1 MPSSGYPFDEQNN
14 AHFQNKPIFANPP
27 SSHCIPSHQDQ
38 HRLLTPTSRND
49 MNGQNYNAGQ
59 NNNSHNNPNSHNHS
73 NGQSYNGQYNNA
85 SPTNGQH
92 THALNGNPNRSMNN
106 PNSNYS
112 NNQTSSHPNHSNSSH
127 QGSNHQSS
135 SHQTTGNH
143 NYSIIPM
150 GTPARVPMYPNEQS
164 PNNTRP
170 INIPNS
176 NSHQSAFSN
185 THHPAFNTKS
195 EHFGSQNFNENTQ
208 QIDFN
213 NHPNFQHS
221 SYRHMENSQH
231 MEHSHNMEHSQHMEH
246 SHHAEHPQNVDQQRK
261 CYTEEFDCNKINPQN
276 FSSNQNPSGSFP
288 YDSGTAEDESPI
300 YDLDENV
307 DTYLNGFR
315 VNQCQAFLQHKCNKH
330 KPFTCFDWHFKNQRR
345 RKPSILKNGDFNYS
359 PDVYC
364 TVYSETTGDC
374 QNSDECPYLHRNT
387 GDTERRYHLRYYKT
401 QICNIETDEKTGNC
415 IKNGSHCAYAHGSRQ
430 LRRPVY
436 SAGGDVEVVPKLSPI
451 VKCVSGETSGDST
464 PPNGNFSV
472 PAPTTAVTLDVFQ
485 EITPEQ
491 ELYNVSSNP
500 NSSGSALLTMSNQDM
515 SDHQKSL
522 FNQQQEICR
531 EKIIPD
537 DPRWADANFV
547 QIHYKT
553 EKCTKP
559 PRLCRQGYACPY
571 YHNPRDRR
579 RSPKSFD
586 YTSTACPNVKMGMDW
601 KDPSQCVDGDNCN
614 FCHTRTEQQFH
625 HDIYKSNKCNDMQQS
640 GYCPRGNFCAFAHVI
655 NTSRNSAASLSKGDS
670 FNAGIGGISKHP
682 HTEAMRN
689 RIQSD
694 SNLLR
699 NFSTR
704 EHMSSMIRK
713 VKSPNNDLAEQMNAL
728 GKPGDSVD
736 SPPLTFRSKSIGQST
751 GIGIRNQIKSLRQ
764 KMPSFSENMKIE
776 LDDISG
782 SQSSLGTQPRAISTS
797 IQPIPESSLS
807 RPPTLSE
814 INRSFRNTIS
824 GGSMNNVGSTDAFD
838 ITVGRSPNTQ
848 ASIFDDKQTT
858 ASSPIGEPADFGFS
872 ERFNGLEP
880 VKALPKTTKVN
891 KPLMREWSVQ
901 NCMYSSLA
909 NQSGNQGG
917 NQMGNSS
924 VSQSVING
932 SVSQSVIQGSVM
944 QSGSQ
949 SVNQSGNQS
958 MSQSIIKNDSE
969 SAESRD
975 VELER
980 MHKELKN
987 KYACLQQQYDN
998 LKVERE
1004 MNYKKSTI
1012 LPTTSELSN
1021 LPKRQLVDLRATLQ
1035 NTTSEIDKIL
1045 LCSMNDLDFDRNNNK
1060 SPQSTNSQQLGS
1072 D

>member
-1 MPSSGYPFDEQNN
+1 
-14 AHFQNKPIFANPP
+14 
-27 SSHCIPSHQDQ
+27 
-38 HRLLTPTSRND
+38 
-49 MNGQNYNAGQ
+49 
-59 NNNSHNNPNSHNHS
+59 
-73 NGQSYNGQYNNA
+73 
-85 SPTNGQH
+85 
-92 THALNGNPNRSMNN
+92 
-106 PNSNYS
+106 
-112 NNQTSSHPNHSNSSH
+112 
-127 QGSNHQSS
+127 
-135 SHQTTGNH
+135 
-143 NYSIIPM
+143 
-150 GTPARVPMYPNEQS
+150 
-164 PNNTRP
+164 
-170 INIPNS
+170 
-176 NSHQSAFSN
+176 
-185 THHPAFNTKS
+185 
-195 EHFGSQNFNENTQ
+195 
-208 QIDFN
+208 
-213 NHPNFQHS
+213 
-221 SYRHMENSQH
+221 
-231 MEHSHNMEHSQHMEH
+231 
-246 SHHAEHPQNVDQQRK
+246 
-261 CYTEEFDCNKINPQN
+261 
-276 FSSNQNPSGSFP
+276 
-288 YDSGTAEDESPI
+288 
-300 YDLDENV
+300 
-307 DTYLNGFR
+307 
-315 VNQCQAFLQHKCNKH
+315 
-330 KPFTCFDWHFKNQRR
+330 
-345 RKPSILKNGDFNYS
+345 
-359 PDVYC
+359 
-364 TVYSETTGDC
+364 
-374 QNSDECPYLHRNT
+374 
-387 GDTERRYHLRYYKT
+387 
-401 QICNIETDEKTGNC
+401 
-415 IKNGSHCAYAHGSRQ
+415 
-430 LRRPVY
+430 
-436 SAGGDVEVVPKLSPI
+436 
-451 VKCVSGETSGDST
+451 
-464 PPNGNFSV
+464 
-472 PAPTTAVTLDVFQ
+472 
-485 EITPEQ
+485 
-491 ELYNVSSNP
+491 
-500 NSSGSALLTMSNQDM
+500 
-515 SDHQKSL
+515 
-522 FNQQQEICR
+522 
-531 EKIIPD
+531 
-537 DPRWADANFV
+537 
-547 QIHYKT
+547 
-553 EKCTKP
+553 
-559 PRLCRQGYACPY
+559 
-571 YHNPRDRR
+571 
-579 RSPKSFD
+579 
-586 YTSTACPNVKMGMDW
+586 
-601 KDPSQCVDGDNCN
+601 
-614 FCHTRTEQQFH
+614 
-625 HDIYKSNKCNDMQQS
+625 MQQS

-807 RPPTLSE
+807 RPPALSE